1 MKPKQISRQ
10 QFLKGTAMAA
20 AATVLAACTPA
31 ATSSPQPTQPSNT
44 QAAQPTVAQATVTP
58 TPAPVTLQYWQVNF
72 ANYDQAIGAVISAF
86 NTTYPNITVTITD
99 IDYDDINEKI
109 AVSVPV
115 GQGPDLANPFYGW
128 VPNWAK
134 SGFLAPLPEDLFP
147 KQQLADTYLPA
158 INPMYYNNQLWGLPL
173 NQGNWA
179 ITYNKDMFAE
189 AGITD
194 LPKTWADLRDAAIKC
209 TKRDSKG
216 NLQVAGYYVS
226 FGTQEHILWKVMCE
240 QNGQPIFSDDQKKVT
255 WNDSPTGEAAFQWI
269 TDLVTKDKV
278 MDLGFQDDSPGSAFY
293 TATTAMRLGSPSNLP
308 VIRQNAPNL
317 NFGSF
322 TLPIGTA
329 SDPTVASLNQGQY
342 WSFNMTSQAAKDPA
356 KADACYK
363 FLSYL
368 MKPDASMAYIKVLG
382 GVPVH
387 KSLVSDPWFSSDPA
401 LAAFMATLSNSQPLF
416 WVSEDQERQVV
427 LDMAD
432 KVFLNYENPVD
443 VFTWG
448 TQQEQQNSGYLLQF
462 LIKA

>member
-1 MKPKQISRQ
+1 
-10 QFLKGTAMAA
+10 
-20 AATVLAACTPA
+20 
-31 ATSSPQPTQPSNT
+31 
-44 QAAQPTVAQATVTP
+44 
-58 TPAPVTLQYWQVNF
+58 
-72 ANYDQAIGAVISAF
+72 
-86 NTTYPNITVTITD
+86 
-99 IDYDDINEKI
+99 
-109 AVSVPV
+109 
-115 GQGPDLANPFYGW
+115 
-128 VPNWAK
+128 
-134 SGFLAPLPEDLFP
+134 
-147 KQQLADTYLPA
+147 
-158 INPMYYNNQLWGLPL
+158 
-173 NQGNWA
+173 
-179 ITYNKDMFAE
+179 
-189 AGITD
+189 
-194 LPKTWADLRDAAIKC
+194 
-209 TKRDSKG
+209 
-216 NLQVAGYYVS
+216 
-226 FGTQEHILWKVMCE
+226 MCE

-368 MKPDASMAYIKVLG
+368 MKPDASMAYIKILG

-387 KSLVSDPWFSSDPA
+387 KSLVSDPWFTSDPA
-401 LAAFMATLSNSQPLF
+401 LAAFMATLPNSQPLF

-432 KVFLNYENPVD
+432 KVFLNHENPAD

-448 TQQEQQNSGYLLQF
+448 TQQEQQIRDTFFSS
-462 LIKA
+462 